1 MGGANIELAA
11 ISVNDNEIVGNPQIT
26 FFKSVFKRHTNFSI
40 ESREIINS
48 SSSTLD
54 FNTVDTEFTVRTIHD
69 LLTTVYAEVVVSGSD
84 SAVNKYTVNHFGNSL
99 IKEATLV
106 IGGKTLETL
115 YSQWLQIY
123 HELSSSSKN
132 YVPDYY
138 HSSQSDVSAAG
149 GGKNVTFDFSN
160 NTNGDVRTPL
170 TLPNRINGNTPLV
183 FGGQNHDGNT
193 AADTKYYK
201 KFFVPIPFF
210 FTKNIGLALPLC
222 ALSNEKITIKIT
234 LESKANLIGDVDTLT
249 LESFKLYGDFVL
261 LENAE
266 KVKFQQSALTYLI
279 ETVQRVDSFTVNTV
293 EPNNNFELS
302 ESSFSLNGIKLSVKY
317 ICWVVINSGTAA
329 GQGPCNF
336 VSLCD
341 NNENGNDGYY
351 GTASI
356 LLNNE
361 TKQEERCM
369 AYYTRYLPQ
378 IYCKNHVPE
387 VDRIGL
393 YSFAISP
400 FDYQP
405 SGTCNFNRL
414 NNVDVK
420 LKLANNTRARIQNKP
435 IHFYAVNYNI
445 YTINGGISGLK
456 YT

>member
-11 ISVNDNEIVGNPQIT
+11 IAVNDNEIVGNPQIT

-48 SSSTLD
+48 
-54 FNTVDTEFTVRTIHD
+54 NTVLFGSVDTEFTVKTVHD
-69 LLTTVYAEVVVSGSD
+69 LLTNVYAEVVVSGSD
-84 SAVNKYTVNHFGNSL
+84 TADNQYTVNHFGNSL

-106 IGGKTLETL
+106 IGGKTIETL

-123 HELSSSSKN
+123 HELVSAGTKN
-132 YVPDYY
+132 TPDYN
-138 HSSQSDVSAAG
+138 HTSKSDTTG
-149 GGKNVTFDFSN
+149 GGKNMTYDFVTA
-160 NTNGDVRTPL
+160 NTSVRTPL
-170 TLPNRINGNTPLV
+170 ALQNRINGNGPLV

-193 AADTKYYK
+193 DAGANNKFYK
-201 KFFVPIPFF
+201 KLFIPLPFF
-210 FTKNIGLALPLC
+210 FTRNIGLALPLC
-222 ALSNEKITIKIT
+222 ALSREEIKIKLS
-234 LESKANLIGDVDTLT
+234 LETSANLKGSVDTLT
-249 LESFKLYGDFVL
+249 LESFKLFGDFVL
-261 LENAE
+261 LEEAE
-266 KVKFQQSALTYLI
+266 KQKFQQSALTYLI
-279 ETVQRVDSFTVNTV
+279 ETPQRLESTTIGTVAA
-293 EPNNNFELS
+293 NNSFELS
-302 ESSFSLNGIKLSVKY
+302 EKNFSLSGIVLSVKY
-317 ICWVVINSGTAA
+317 VCWVVLNSGTAA

-336 VSLCD
+336 ASLCD

-351 GTASI
+351 GKASI

-369 AYYTRYLPQ
+369 SYYTRYLPQ
-378 IYCKNHVPE
+378 RYCKNNVPD

-393 YSFAISP
+393 YSFALAP

-414 NNVDVK
+414 TNKDIK
-420 LKLANNTRARIQNKP
+420 LTLANNTRGTITSKP